1 MNICKGVR
9 SIFIGI
15 SFYSIF
21 GLFLVLYG
29 DCLERKVE
37 EYVAELGFNELSS
50 NYYRCYVFKFYLLRS
65 LIVYR

>member
-15 SFYSIF
+15 SFYPIF

-37 EYVAELGFNELSS
+37 EYVAELGFNELFIVMYLSFI
-50 NYYRCYVFKFYLLRS
+50 YYVAL
-65 LIVYR
+65 

>member
-37 EYVAELGFNELSS
+37 EYVAELGFNELFIVMYLSFI
-50 NYYRCYVFKFYLLRS
+50 YYVAL
-65 LIVYR
+65 

>member
-1 MNICKGVR
+1 MNIFKGVR

-15 SFYSIF
+15 SFYPIF

-37 EYVAELGFNELSS
+37 EYVAELGFNELFIVMYLSFI
-50 NYYRCYVFKFYLLRS
+50 YYVAL
-65 LIVYR
+65 